1 MDAASQAT
9 LAVTEIPEVTSSTRF
24 SSSSDSGNIK
34 TIYLCFGNAI
44 STNMGPKFLCVFVTQ
59 SFERAP
65 SKVTHA
71 TPRFVPVVQYFENL
85 FSNLQQSA
93 IKIIYIYIFF

>member
-1 MDAASQAT
+1 
-9 LAVTEIPEVTSSTRF
+9 
-24 SSSSDSGNIK
+24 
-34 TIYLCFGNAI
+34 
-44 STNMGPKFLCVFVTQ
+44 MGPKFLCVFVTQ

-71 TPRFVPVVQYFENL
+71 TPRFVPVVQYFENM

-93 IKIIYIYIFF
+93 IKIIYFFFKKMYFFLE